1 MEVSNNVIC
10 IVEGNIKS
18 SIRKNDSCKSSYS
31 EKENEKRCSI
41 TLEDFTIGRSVSK
54 LQCGHIFQ
62 SEAINKW
69 LEIGHHECPL
79 CRTNI
84 HSNEFVTMASLLENI
99 KKIRGFI
106 VWFFDEMEAL
116 WDIRHG

>member
-1 MEVSNNVIC
+1 MELFINELLAPIDLTDE
-10 IVEGNIKS
+10 EGIET
-18 SIRKNDSCKSSYS
+18 IRYS

-62 SEAINKW
+62 SEAIKKW

-79 CRTNI
+79 CRSNI